1 MKKSDD
7 LNGGRNGGI
16 RAPRRPATW
25 PQGAPGAGPAPPHGG
40 SGGAVSGLLRLVP
53 SGLVPRRAAAG
64 PGGRRAAARGGP
76 RGAAPAGRAK
86 LNSPRGEACA
96 RKFRGR

>member
-16 RAPRRPATW
+16 RAPRRPAPW

-40 SGGAVSGLLRLVP
+40 SGERSRGSVAP
-53 SGLVPRRAAAG
+53 SLCINLERALTNPSPFRFCIARPRRAAAG
-64 PGGRRAAARGGP
+64 RPGWPRETKFAPRRRSM
-76 RGAAPAGRAK
+76 R
-86 LNSPRGEACA
+86 S
-96 RKFRGR
+96 